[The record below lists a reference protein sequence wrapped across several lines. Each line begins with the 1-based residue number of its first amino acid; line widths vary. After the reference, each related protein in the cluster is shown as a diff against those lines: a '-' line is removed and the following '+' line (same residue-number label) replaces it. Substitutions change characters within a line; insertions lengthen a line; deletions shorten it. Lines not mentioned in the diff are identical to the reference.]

1 MENSLTVVERFNEK
15 FGKIRMAE
23 IDGKPYAIG
32 IDIAKALEYAKPSQA
47 VIDHCKGIRK
57 LRIPSKG
64 GIQETNVIPEGDI
77 FRLITKASE
86 QSKNPDIKERAEEFE
101 KWIFDEVLPSIRQ
114 TGAYISDKAD
124 PEMLRKKADRIE
136 SLENINKSLE
146 FLSPLLDYAGVDNTI
161 KLLVAKSFFSKA
173 GIDIPVD
180 IQADQKYYDTKQI
193 GNIVGM
199 YSKSGKPAYMAVNEI
214 LKLLDIEESEKTAV
228 WETNGA
234 WQGTVTKYS
243 DSVVNK
249 VKEWLEENDHPADIP
264 SKNKTFHVSYSGGV
278 QL

>member
-1 MENSLTVVERFNEK
+1 LENSLTVVERFNEK

>member
-146 FLSPLLDYAGVDNTI
+146 FLSPLLDYAGVDSTI

-180 IQADQKYYDTKQI
+180 IQADRKYYDTKQI
-193 GNIVGM
+193 GSMVGM

-214 LKLLDIEESEKTAV
+214 LKSLDIEENEKTAV

>member
-1 MENSLTVVERFNEK
+1 MKNNLMVIEKFNERFGKVRIVEIN
-15 FGKIRMAE
+15 GKIYFVAV
-23 IDGKPYAIG
+23 
-32 IDIAKALEYAKPSQA
+32 DIAKALGYKDTTNAIKQ
-47 VIDHCKGIRK
+47 HCRWVVKCH
-57 LRIPSKG
+57 LPHPQSKTKA
-64 GIQETNVIPEGDI
+64 IEVNAIPEGDI
-77 FRLITKASE
+77 FRLVANSE
-86 QSKNPDIKERAEEFE
+86 LPGAEEFE
-101 KWIFDEVLPSIRQ
+101 SWIFDEVLPQINH

-124 PEMLRKKADRIE
+124 PEILRKKADRIE

-146 FLSPLLDYAGVDNTI
+146 FLSPLLDYAGVDSTI

-193 GNIVGM
+193 GSMIGM

-214 LKLLDIEESEKTAV
+214 LKSLDIEENEKTAV

-249 VKEWLEENDHPADIP
+249 VKEWLEDKGNPTDIP
-264 SKNKTFHVSYSGGV
+264 SKNKTFHVLYDGGV

>member
-249 VKEWLEENDHPADIP
+249 VKEWLEDKGHPTDIP

>member
-146 FLSPLLDYAGVDNTI
+146 F
-161 KLLVAKSFFSKA
+161 
-173 GIDIPVD
+173 
-180 IQADQKYYDTKQI
+180 
-193 GNIVGM
+193 
-199 YSKSGKPAYMAVNEI
+199 
-214 LKLLDIEESEKTAV
+214 
-228 WETNGA
+228 
-234 WQGTVTKYS
+234 
-243 DSVVNK
+243 
-249 VKEWLEENDHPADIP
+249 
-264 SKNKTFHVSYSGGV
+264 
-278 QL
+278 